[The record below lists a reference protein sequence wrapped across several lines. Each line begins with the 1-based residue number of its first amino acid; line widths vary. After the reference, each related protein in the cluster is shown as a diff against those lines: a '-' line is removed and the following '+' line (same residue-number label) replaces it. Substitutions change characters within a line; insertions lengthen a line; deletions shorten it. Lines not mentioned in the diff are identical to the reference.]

1 MDKDY
6 LDILKQTDLRP
17 GKVKIKEHKSSEQ
30 ILMEITKPQLLT
42 ELFVQAGEIESLPP
56 GTNRDVQILR
66 LGIIAE
72 LDAVNLYDKLAGLAT
87 SQDVK
92 RLMLDVS
99 REEKVH
105 AGEFETLMEE
115 IDPDY
120 EKAEEEGEEE
130 VRNLL
135 GDGEEERE
143 QF

>member
-1 MDKDY
+1 MDKKDY
-6 LDILKQTDLRP
+6 LDRLKTIDLRP
-17 GKVKIKEHKSSEQ
+17 GKVKIKEFAPSKEKV
-30 ILMEITKPQLLT
+30 LMERQEVLT
-42 ELFVQAGEIESLPP
+42 ELFIQAGEIESLPP

-66 LGIIAE
+66 LGMIAE

-92 RLMLDVS
+92 TLMLDVS

-130 VRNLL
+130 VEDLL
-135 GDGEEERE
+135 GDNGE